1 MRAIASLLLSSA
13 ATISLGR
20 KVRKCVFY
28 YLKKPVF
35 VGAVELVFE
44 FSNFEF
50 SVAIWEILEE
60 FRD

>member
-1 MRAIASLLLSSA
+1 MCILLF
-13 ATISLGR
+13 
-20 KVRKCVFY
+20 K
-28 YLKKPVF
+28 KKPVF